1 MNPSIQISAALAR
14 PRMPG
19 LRTST
24 LALLTAATALTTLH
38 SAPALAGVESP
49 WLVRGGLS
57 LVDPGSDNG
66 QLSIGEIDVDSRVGP
81 SLNVAYYFSPNW
93 AVDVLGAL
101 PFKHDL
107 ALNGSEIGNAKH
119 LPPTVTLQYHL
130 RPSQTIQP
138 FVGLGLNYTFFME
151 ETLSSGNRLD
161 LDNSF
166 GLAAQAGVDLM
177 LNRHWR
183 LGMDL
188 RYIDIDTDAR
198 VDGQA
203 VGTVNIDPLVYSLN
217 LGYRF

>member
-1 MNPSIQISAALAR
+1 MNPSIPNSAALAR
-14 PRMPG
+14 RRMPG
-19 LRTST
+19 LRTHT
-24 LALLTAATALTTLH
+24 LALVTAATALTALH
-38 SAPALAGVESP
+38 SAPVLAGVESP

-151 ETLSSGNRLD
+151 ETLSSGDRLD
-161 LDNSF
+161 LDDSF
-166 GLAAQAGVDLM
+166 GLAAQAGVDVKLS
-177 LNRHWR
+177 RHWR
-183 LGMDL
+183 VGMDL
-188 RYIDIDTDAR
+188 RYIDIDTDAQ
-198 VDGQA
+198 VNGQA